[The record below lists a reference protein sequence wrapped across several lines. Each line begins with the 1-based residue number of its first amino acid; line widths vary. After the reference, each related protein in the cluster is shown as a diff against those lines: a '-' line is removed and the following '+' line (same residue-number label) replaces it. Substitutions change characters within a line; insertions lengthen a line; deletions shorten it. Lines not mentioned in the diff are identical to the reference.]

1 MPARSLRNAAL
12 VVAVLLLA
20 ACGDDDADTAE
31 DAPADETTT
40 TDAGEETTTTDAD
53 DGQEPDEAACP
64 DDAPIPAEA
73 SALSDAPVAY
83 DGNGDGEQDILTV
96 YEDDGDWMLHV
107 EWAAGGTSAVWLDEA
122 GSMGARPLGGYDL
135 SGDGADEAW
144 VAMAGPAAG
153 SIVGIYRTEGCELIP
168 VFDADTGSPFTFTV
182 TATIGN
188 FSGATCDG
196 FGDIDL
202 YSGEL
207 AGPDG
212 EEYMVSQAPHTYDEG
227 QLLAEFG
234 DAGSVHLD
242 DLGQYTTL
250 DCGDL
255 AGAL

>member
-1 MPARSLRNAAL
+1 MSVRLLSRAAL
-12 VVAVLLLA
+12 VAAVVVLA
-20 ACGDDDADTAE
+20 ACGNDDVDTA
-31 DAPADETTT
+31 DDTTT
-40 TDAGEETTTTDAD
+40 TTEDTTTTLEEATTTED
-53 DGQEPDEAACP
+53 DEADEAACP
-64 DDAPIPAEA
+64 DAAPIPADA
-73 SALSDAPVAY
+73 TSFTDAPVAY
-83 DGNGDGEQDILTV
+83 DGNGDGQADTLTV
-96 YEDDGDWMLHV
+96 YEHDGDWMLHV
-107 EWAAGGTSAVWLDEA
+107 EWGAGGTAEAWLDEA
-122 GSMGARPLGGYDL
+122 GSMGARPLGGHDL

-182 TATIGN
+182 TATVGT

-202 YSGEL
+202 YFGEL

-212 EEYMVSQAPHTYDEG
+212 EEYMVNQSPHTYDDG